1 MGPGSC
7 FVCWKFCKSPS
18 VSNYKKSRFTTARVN
33 HLSTEK
39 GRTLCRS
46 GNICR
51 SFWCAFARF
60 CCELKYLT
68 HIMAA
73 GVTLCN
79 RDSDTPNCEM
89 IWMCVWMDVWKDMKY
104 CEKIWNEFFSGKS
117 SWNAVFPFSEYKEHC
132 EMECEMHLWNE
143 IIKNECVDF
152 SWRFISFH
160 KHDFVKRYELVCE
173 KIWNESWKAE
183 FNSFSSQIEVYSNVC
198 FRFLVLWPLGT
209 WS

>member
-68 HIMAA
+68 HIIAA

-79 RDSDTPNCEM
+79 RDSPQIVKWYECACEWTCEK
-89 IWMCVWMDVWKDMKY
+89 IWNIVKRYEMSFSGKGSWK
-104 CEKIWNEFFSGKS
+104 KIWNEFFQEKVPEMQFFHFLNTRSIVKWS
-117 SWNAVFPFSEYKEHC
+117 VKCIC
-132 EMECEMHLWNE
+132 EMR
-143 IIKNECVDF
+143 
-152 SWRFISFH
+152 S
-160 KHDFVKRYELVCE
+160 
-173 KIWNESWKAE
+173 
-183 FNSFSSQIEVYSNVC
+183 
-198 FRFLVLWPLGT
+198 
-209 WS
+209 

>member
-1 MGPGSC
+1 MSFSG
-7 FVCWKFCKSPS
+7 KSP
-18 VSNYKKSRFTTARVN
+18 
-33 HLSTEK
+33 
-39 GRTLCRS
+39 
-46 GNICR
+46 
-51 SFWCAFARF
+51 
-60 CCELKYLT
+60 
-68 HIMAA
+68 
-73 GVTLCN
+73 
-79 RDSDTPNCEM
+79 
-89 IWMCVWMDVWKDMKY
+89 WK
-104 CEKIWNEFFSGKS
+104 KIWNEFFSGKS

-198 FRFLVLWPLGT
+198 FRFLVLWPLDLIIT
-209 WS
+209 AYDDRNCSDFFKPKINQKQNDPICLILLATKMFSLLECHFLNVCL